1 MTKNYNTS
9 MNSITTV
16 DPPSADAT
24 KVAHCSTV
32 RPKKFK
38 KILILNAVLLLLIA
52 NNLLA
57 QVFGGNPSSMQWR
70 QVNNKTARVIY
81 PVGLDSVAQRVAN
94 VVACF
99 QPSIAKTIGDRY
111 KPVSIVL
118 QNQSLISNAFVQLG
132 PYRSEF
138 YMTPSQNSFELGSL
152 PWVDQLAIHEF
163 RHVEQYNNFN
173 VGLSKVFRILFGQQG
188 QELANSLVVPNWFW
202 EGDAVFNETQT
213 SLQGRGRLPYFF
225 NAYRSLWQE
234 QKNYSWMKLRNGSF
248 RDFVPDHYALGYMLT
263 AYGRE
268 KYGDDFWKNVTHD
281 AASFKGVFYPFQLAV
296 KKYSSTS
303 YEVFRNDAISF
314 MQRQLTN
321 GASIS
326 TTEHFLGDQEFP
338 NYLPDGRL
346 LYMSSSYKQIPRFVI
361 NNNGVEKK
369 LRVRDISLDN
379 YYSIRNN
386 KLVYTA
392 YRSDVRWGYRDYNE
406 IKLLDINTGAQRT
419 VTHRSKYFSP
429 DINEG
434 GSQIVAVAVF
444 PDQRNE
450 LHILSADSGN
460 VLKRIPNKDKLF
472 YTYPKFYKNNEVIAA
487 VRDSKGEMSL
497 MMINT
502 DNNQHKVLIPFSWH
516 IIGFPQITGDT
527 VFFSASAKD
536 KDELFALVLPDAKLY
551 KLQSP
556 LLKGVTGNY
565 QLVSGNGKMAWAN
578 FSAVGMRLKETSTT
592 SVTWVSVDDFN
603 APNRYDFGVN
613 ALSNKQ
619 TSDLLDKVGDS
630 SYPENKYSKGYK
642 LFNFHSW
649 RPAFEDP
656 DYYYSLFGENVLNT
670 FQSEIYV
677 DYNRNEKYKKIGF
690 NAIYGD
696 LFPYLSAGVA
706 YTFDRNGLGK
716 YHRIYWNELEASAGL
731 SVPLNLSRGRNIT
744 RLSIGSFYNY
754 NSSYFQGSYKDS
766 IGTIDY
772 GYLNNTIS
780 FSNQIQSARQNIYPR
795 FAQTLTLNYK
805 TAIQKYTANQ
815 FLASANL
822 YWPGL
827 FINHSFVINLA
838 FQGHDTLRHP
848 FTFSNGFPFSRG
860 YQAENLYRMYKWG
873 VNYHLPLFYPDWG
886 FASIVYFQRVRAN
899 LFFDYTNA
907 QDFYSNRSKF
917 DQNFRST
924 GTEIFFDTK
933 WWNQLPVSFGIRYS
947 YLLDDDK
954 FGGTGHNRW
963 DFVLPINLISR

>member
-1 MTKNYNTS
+1 MKSN
-9 MNSITTV
+9 TTV
-16 DPPSADAT
+16 ERSVAT
-24 KVAHCSTV
+24 GAAHCSTV
-32 RPKKFK
+32 RFPKFNG
-38 KILILNAVLLLLIA
+38 LHLLCLSLFFLVA
-52 NNLLA
+52 NQLQA
-57 QVFGGNPSSMQWR
+57 QVFGGNPSSMKWR
-70 QVNNKTARVIY
+70 QVNNTTARVIY
-81 PVGLDSVAQRVAN
+81 PTGLDSAAQRVAN
-94 VVACF
+94 VVAYF
-99 QPSIAKTIGDRY
+99 QPSISKTIGNRY
-111 KPVSIVL
+111 KPISFVL
-118 QNQSLISNAFVQLG
+118 QNQSLVSNAFVMLG

-138 YMTPSQNSFELGSL
+138 YLTPSQNSFELGSL

-173 VGLSKVFRILFGQQG
+173 VGLSKAFRILFGQQG

-225 NAYRSLWQE
+225 NPYRSLWQE
-234 QKNYSWMKLRNGSF
+234 QKNYSWMKLRNGSY
-248 RDFVPDHYALGYMLT
+248 RDFVPDHYAIGYLLT

-281 AASFKGVFYPFQLAV
+281 AASFKGLFYPFQLAV
-296 KKYSSTS
+296 ERYSSKP
-303 YEVFRNDAISF
+303 YKVFRNDAIAF
-314 MQRQLTN
+314 MQQQLIDTTT
-321 GASIS
+321 IS
-326 TTEHFLGDQEFP
+326 TTKHFLGDQEFP
-338 NYLPDGRL
+338 NYLQDGRL

-369 LRVRDISLDN
+369 LRIRDISLDN
-379 YYSIRNN
+379 YYSVRND
-386 KLVYTA
+386 KLVYAA
-392 YRSDVRWGYRDYNE
+392 YRTDVRWGYRDYNE
-406 IKLLDINTGAQRT
+406 IKLLDVNTGNQRT
-419 VTHRSKYFSP
+419 LTHRTKYFSP
-429 DINEG
+429 DINEQ

-444 PDQRNE
+444 PDQKYE
-450 LHILSADSGN
+450 LHILSADSGT
-460 VLKRIPNKDKLF
+460 VLKRIPNTENLF
-472 YTYPKFYKNNEVIAA
+472 YTYPKFYKSNEVIAA
-487 VRDSKGEMSL
+487 VRNHKGEMSL
-497 MMINT
+497 MKIDI
-502 DNNQHKVLIPFSWH
+502 DNNQHTALLPFSWH
-516 IIGFPQITGDT
+516 IIGFPQIKGDT
-527 VFFSASAKD
+527 VFFSASAKN
-536 KDELFALVLPDAKLY
+536 KDELFALVLTDGKVY

-565 QLVSGNGKMAWAN
+565 QLTSGNGKMAWTN
-578 FSAVGMRLKETSTT
+578 FTAVGMRLKETTIANAA
-592 SVTWVSVDDFN
+592 WVNADEFN
-603 APNRYDFGVN
+603 APNKYDFGIT

-619 TSDLLDKVGDS
+619 TSDLLDRVGDR
-630 SYPENKYSKGYK
+630 SYPDSKYAKSYK

-656 DYYYSLFGENVLNT
+656 DYYYSLLGENVLNT
-670 FQSEIYV
+670 FQSEIFV
-677 DYNRNEKYKKIGF
+677 DYNRNEKFKQIGF
-690 NAIYGD
+690 NAIYGG
-696 LFPYLSAGVA
+696 LFPYISGGVA
-706 YTFDRNGLGK
+706 YTFDRNALGK
-716 YHRIYWNELEASAGL
+716 YHRIYWNQLEASVGL
-731 SVPLNLSRGRNIT
+731 SVPLNLSKGRNMT
-744 RLSIGSFYNY
+744 SLSFGSFYTY

-815 FLASANL
+815 FLASASL

-827 FINHSFVINLA
+827 FLNHSFVVNVA

-848 FTFSNGFPFSRG
+848 FTYSNGFPFSRG

-899 LFFDYTNA
+899 LFYDFTNA
-907 QDFYSNRSKF
+907 QDFYSNHAKF
-917 DQNFRST
+917 NQNFRST

-947 YLLDDDK
+947 YLLDDDL